1 MGEAVVRSSPLAS
14 GRTVMT
20 VCYARVIALAAILV
34 ALSALGPSS
43 RLHAQQTLTDLLL
56 AEQRTLAEQGDAEA
70 QHNLGVRY
78 AYGIGVPH
86 NDAEAV
92 RWYRLAADQGD
103 TSAQYILGFMY
114 ASGQGV
120 LQDAAEAVRWYRLA
134 ADLGHADA
142 QFRLGNMY
150 ASSEGI
156 PRDYV
161 EAHMWFNLSA
171 AQSSGEA
178 RESSMMARDTVAGRL
193 TAEQV
198 GEAQRRALEWKPTP
212 EP

>member
-1 MGEAVVRSSPLAS
+1 MTIRNTRMVVLAVLVGITALVSS
-14 GRTVMT
+14 
-20 VCYARVIALAAILV
+20 ARF
-34 ALSALGPSS
+34 
-43 RLHAQQTLTDLLL
+43 HAQQPLADLLL
-56 AEQRTLAEQGDAEA
+56 DEQRSLAEQGDAEA

-78 AYGIGVPH
+78 AYGIGVPQ

-114 ASGQGV
+114 ASGQQGV

-150 ASSEGI
+150 ANSEGV

-161 EAHMWFNLSA
+161 EAHKWFNLSA

-198 GEAQRRALEWKPTP
+198 ADAQRRALEWEPTP